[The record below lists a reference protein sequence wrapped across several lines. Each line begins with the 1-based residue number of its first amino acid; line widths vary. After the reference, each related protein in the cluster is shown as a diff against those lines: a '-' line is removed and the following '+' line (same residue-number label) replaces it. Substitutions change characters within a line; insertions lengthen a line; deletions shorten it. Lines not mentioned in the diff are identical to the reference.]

1 MLLEHGLAL
10 QMQVVVGSV
19 MLGGRFGFGG
29 LLCGLPGLFGG
40 SCGLWVFRWLPSAF
54 NTVCQLLV
62 GCRRKSLESAL
73 VGDGLCTATALVYAS
88 WCFRNSSLH
97 FPLRGYLIHSFPP
110 PPLSQLR
117 VSLLWGLGY
126 AQT

>member
-1 MLLEHGLAL
+1 MLSEHGLAL

-62 GCRRKSLESAL
+62 GRRRTNLMS
-73 VGDGLCTATALVYAS
+73 
-88 WCFRNSSLH
+88 NSVVIS
-97 FPLRGYLIHSFPP
+97 
-110 PPLSQLR
+110 
-117 VSLLWGLGY
+117 
-126 AQT
+126 